1 MPTFKTDFWQTT
13 EECDITMKPRRLARQ
28 LVLQVLYEVDVA
40 HHNPPNVFEQRL
52 EDYPELSE
60 EVITFAHGI
69 IRGVLE
75 NQPDLDKIIEQIA
88 TEWPVEQMAVID
100 RNILRIALYELRE
113 GDTPDKVI
121 INEAVELAKTF
132 GSDSS
137 RRFVNGA
144 LGAYM
149 SRYKDL

>member
-1 MPTFKTDFWQTT
+1 
-13 EECDITMKPRRLARQ
+13 MKARRLARQ
-28 LVLQVLYEVDVA
+28 LALQVLYEVDLA
-40 HHNPPNVFEQRL
+40 KHNPANVFEQRL

-60 EVITFAHGI
+60 DAITFARWI
-69 IRGVLE
+69 VRGVLE
-75 NQPDLDKIIEQIA
+75 TQPELDKIIARIA

-100 RNILRIALYELRE
+100 RNILRMALFELQK
-113 GDTPDKVI
+113 GDAPVKVV

-144 LGAYM
+144 LGAYV
-149 SRYKDL
+149 SRHNEL